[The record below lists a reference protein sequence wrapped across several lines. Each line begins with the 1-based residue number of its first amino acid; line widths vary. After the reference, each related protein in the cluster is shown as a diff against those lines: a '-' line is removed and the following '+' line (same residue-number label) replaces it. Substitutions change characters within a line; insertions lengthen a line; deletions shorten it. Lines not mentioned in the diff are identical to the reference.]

1 MENTMV
7 WTEITRRQYGRRT
20 GRYASDMTDREWA
33 LVEPFLPKPRRL
45 GRPRST
51 DLREVV
57 NALLYIAT
65 TGCQWRMLPKD
76 FPPCST
82 VQRYF
87 YEWRALGIWGR
98 INHHLVMEARELEG
112 KEASPT
118 AGVIDSQSV
127 KTTESGG
134 IRGYDAA
141 RRSRAAS
148 VTSSSIRSA

>member
-1 MENTMV
+1 MV
-7 WTEITRRQYGRRT
+7 WTEITRRQYARRT
-20 GRYASDMTDREWA
+20 ARYASDMTDRERA

-45 GRPRST
+45 GRPWTT

-65 TGCQWRMLPKD
+65 TGCQWWMLPKD

-87 YEWRALGIWGR
+87 YEWRALGLWTR
-98 INHHLVMEARELEG
+98 INHRLVMAARELEG

-118 AGVIDSQSV
+118 AGVIDGQSV
-127 KTTESGG
+127 KT
-134 IRGYDAA
+134 
-141 RRSRAAS
+141 AAS
-148 VTSSSIRSA
+148 P